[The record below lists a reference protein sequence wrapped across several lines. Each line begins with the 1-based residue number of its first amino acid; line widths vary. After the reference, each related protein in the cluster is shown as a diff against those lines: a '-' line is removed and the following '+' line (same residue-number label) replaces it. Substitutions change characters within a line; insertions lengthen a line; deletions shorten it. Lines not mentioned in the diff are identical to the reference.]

1 MYVRIYY
8 TGGLIIWTS
17 TFLIKRMVYGMSC
30 REIIISL
37 ALLYDTRN
45 ILTPSELTEGG
56 RRLYSEEDLKRMK
69 IICFLRDAGI
79 SINSIGELLSEHDPG
94 RTTRK
99 YSERRNT

>member
-37 ALLYDTRN
+37 ALLYHW
-45 ILTPSELTEGG
+45 IMLIG
-56 RRLYSEEDLKRMK
+56 RPVINKVACS
-69 IICFLRDAGI
+69 FLI
-79 SINSIGELLSEHDPG
+79 FFLFSIA
-94 RTTRK
+94 
-99 YSERRNT
+99 